1 MKMRY
6 IGALWLTMYGSGTW
20 KMASIAPPFLSAAY
34 ICQLNGFAYIP
45 LISCEQKGCF
55 GETPGFQAL
64 RCTLSGCGRQAA
76 AKERRR
82 PPMPFEKNLEKLT
95 HPSCQWRYFTW
106 NIHFACGFLE
116 RFCDAKKSAAVTGT
130 FDEVFPPEAPSSE
143 AVMKSEK
150 LLFSCEIWNKTPIA
164 GWLVELN
171 MRIFPKYGEHKTVYH
186 PKCIAWK

>member
-1 MKMRY
+1 MFHLEY
-6 IGALWLTMYGSGTW
+6 S
-20 KMASIAPPFLSAAY
+20 F
-34 ICQLNGFAYIP
+34 C
-45 LISCEQKGCF
+45 
-55 GETPGFQAL
+55 L
-64 RCTLSGCGRQAA
+64 R
-76 AKERRR
+76 
-82 PPMPFEKNLEKLT
+82 
-95 HPSCQWRYFTW
+95 
-106 NIHFACGFLE
+106 ILE

-130 FDEVFPPEAPSSE
+130 FDEVFPLEAPSSE